1 MINKHKTTKKHV
13 EKMLPDIYNTVG
25 AVSMGKLFVEA
36 YDRSLSL
43 RERRRRMTIIK
54 NAKLEAERAHKAL
67 AEAYGVAMQDVIDN
81 GGTLL

>member
-1 MINKHKTTKKHV
+1 MITKHKTTRKHV
-13 EKMLPDIYNTVG
+13 ERMLPDIYNTVG

-36 YDRSLSL
+36 HDRHLSL
-43 RERRRRMTIIK
+43 RERRKRMTIIK

-67 AEAYGVAMQDVIDN
+67 TEAYGVAMKDVVDN